1 MGTINKKL
9 KDISPIAVEAE
20 AGNAGRVVYDLKTG
34 VLKLEKEL
42 VSLPGSKMPLNLK
55 LYYDVTHGGWRLNY
69 EQYLTQKSQIAEW
82 ESGTDKPDV
91 IYTDGKMEDRYFYA
105 ANQVVHESSLSDAD
119 ASDYGYF
126 ENETCLNIKQTST
139 GWELEDLSGNVMSFD
154 GNGKLC
160 SVENVYGHT
169 SSVTSGTITDGEGN
183 VCTFERSNGGMT
195 VEIRGYNK
203 RFELLPVTVSGSSGW
218 YMLAEYK
225 AEWDGTGAVL
235 QKSCTDRSFYRL
247 QNNSLACVY
256 DGFTSV
262 EATYLNNKPS
272 VLEKKEYR
280 DYGASVS
287 GEIWTLSLANG
298 ETTEKYTDFTHT
310 ADNRYSYKD
319 KKGIKT
325 EYGLVR
331 YDSNHPDLLKYAS
344 ITVDGLCKAPDRTV
358 TSNYLVESYVPNLGT
373 VTDFTTISVEDEIER
388 MNINYDTSAI
398 TNKNGLSIALFNLLS
413 SQELLNM
420 FLGMKK
426 GTRIISVYMNA
437 YCYDEGAMPLKFR
450 GYELKNLA
458 PVVCTDFRDED
469 GNSRY
474 KTYTVYQ
481 VDFFGI
487 TPYALKETTQ
497 LVKGNK
503 RYVSYK
509 YYNSKFELVKEKGYD
524 GVEKQYTYDADGLM
538 TGERTGGDTA
548 YVKTDY
554 AFEQKTE
561 AGEKVYE
568 EKSTFYVDGQ
578 ERSAR
583 NVYDGKK
590 ELKYTEDAKGNKTTP
605 VFANDLLTSIKVN
618 GTEKTSYEYEN
629 NRLTKLTHNGTK
641 FRFGYGLGYLG
652 SIGYETLNSLYN
664 KRIES
669 NTLTLSSTDDEKT
682 VQYDTDVNGYVERY
696 TYDKNGRL
704 LSKKEK
710 KAGTSSY
717 ASVIENTYLEAEDG
731 GLKPSV
737 LEEIVDNKAGLKYTY
752 TYDKNRKHATKVTVT
767 NTAGGAQ
774 KYVKNISYDGYDRVT
789 TENYGSAI
797 YSRTVSYPDSNDSP
811 QERLE
816 RVKHTVNGI
825 SASNTTYEY
834 DGLNRVT
841 KEKVGKSSS
850 SSSLVFENRY
860 EYYAGKSGTNETTG
874 LVRKE
879 EYYLKNITA
888 PQGSIEYEYDANGN
902 VTEIKNV
909 LDTGKNVSY
918 EYDSLNRLTKETNLA
933 IGSEWRYTYDNG
945 GNITKKE
952 EYNPATGA
960 LRSSRNYGYGD
971 TYWKDQLTSWG
982 SYGTS
987 YFAYD
992 SSGNPTKYKGKTLTW
1007 EGKRLT
1013 KYSASSTSNMELSY
1027 DGSGMLI
1034 GYTQSD
1040 TYTDWAGAQYTNVY
1054 SREMT
1059 RDGDRILAEKVTS
1072 IDGALLTNE
1081 VKNVKYMYDA
1091 KGASGMI
1098 VDGTKYYFRKNI
1110 FGDVVEI
1117 YNESGAKCAEYTYD
1131 AWGTCYLMLDTEG
1144 VGSLNPFRYRGYY
1157 FVSRIGLYYL
1167 TTRFYDYTT
1176 GRFINADVP
1185 SICFDDGLTLP
1196 EGCNL
1201 YSYCRNNPISYVDPT
1216 GHFAI
1221 STLVVIIMTTV
1232 GVIVGGVYAY
1242 DKAYNDGA
1250 RDWELFGWTLLGA
1263 VIGGFI
1269 GFGIGRFLGSIASN
1283 LGNMSSLVGTLESVG
1298 IAVSPTSLGQVA
1310 GVIGSFILFSQNA
1323 NRFKPKDSRSNKS
1336 QNKEFQR
1343 IADEFDLNEKQRRRI
1358 HDKISKK
1365 GYSKDEILEIIRK
1378 LFPWLFK

>member
-169 SSVTSGTITDGEGN
+169 SSVTSATITDGEGN
-183 VCTFERSNGGMT
+183 VCTFVRSNGGMT

-373 VTDFTTISVEDEIER
+373 VTDFTTISVEDEITR
-388 MNINYDTSAI
+388 LDLDYDTSAI

-458 PVVCTDFRDED
+458 PVVCTDFQDED

-538 TGERTGGDTA
+538 TGERAGSDTA

-583 NVYDGKK
+583 NIYDGKK

-629 NRLTKLTHNGTK
+629 NRLTKLTHNGTR

-652 SIGYETLNSLYN
+652 SIGYETINTPNNN
-664 KRIES
+664 KIEF
-669 NTLTLSSTDDEKT
+669 NTLTRSATDDEKT

-704 LSKKEK
+704 LGKKEK

-717 ASVIENTYLEAEDG
+717 ASVIENTYLEAKDG

-774 KYVKNISYDGYDRVT
+774 KYVKNISYDGYDRT
-789 TENYGSAI
+789 IKEDYGASAI
-797 YSRTVSYPDSNDSP
+797 GTEVNYPDGNNSP
-811 QERLE
+811 EE
-816 RVKHTVNGI
+816 RVETLKHIMNGTLD
-825 SASNTTYEY
+825 TTSYTY
-834 DGLNRVT
+834 DGLNRLT
-841 KEKVGKSSS
+841 EKEMEASVGIRIYRQK
-850 SSSLVFENRY
+850 
-860 EYYAGKSGTNETTG
+860 YAYLTGKSGTNETTG
-874 LVRKE
+874 LVKSE
-879 EYYLKNITA
+879 ELHEGFSTSADEKY
-888 PQGSIEYEYDANGN
+888 EYTYDANGN

-909 LDTGKNVSY
+909 FDTGKNVSY
-918 EYDSLNRLTKETNLA
+918 EYDSLNRLTKETNGA

-960 LRSSRNYGYGD
+960 LRSSWDYGYGD
-971 TYWKDQLTSWG
+971 TCWKDQLTSWG

-987 YFAYD
+987 SFAYD
-992 SSGNPTKYKGKTLTW
+992 SSGNPTKYKGSTLTW
-1007 EGKRLT
+1007 EGKRPVKYAESDT
-1013 KYSASSTSNMELSY
+1013 KYTDLSY
-1027 DGSGMLI
+1027 DGNGLLTGIMQVQNFEI
-1034 GYTQSD
+1034 WG
-1040 TYTDWAGAQYTNVY
+1040 GAVATNVY

-1059 RDGDRILAEKVTS
+1059 RDGDRILSEKVTN
-1072 IDGALLTNE
+1072 IDGTLLTNE
-1081 VKNVKYMYDA
+1081 VKNIKYCYDA
-1091 KGASGMI
+1091 DGICGMF
-1098 VDGTKYYFRKNI
+1098 VDGSQYFFRRNI
-1110 FGDVVEI
+1110 FGDVTEI
-1117 YNESGAKCAEYTYD
+1117 YDKNGVKKAEYAYD
-1131 AWGTCYLMLDTEG
+1131 AWGTCYLMLDTDG

-1157 FVSRIGLYYL
+1157 MVSCIGLYYL

-1176 GRFINADVP
+1176 GRFLNADVP

-1201 YSYCRNNPISYVDPT
+1201 YSYCHNNPISYVDPT

>member
-1 MGTINKKL
+1 
-9 KDISPIAVEAE
+9 
-20 AGNAGRVVYDLKTG
+20 
-34 VLKLEKEL
+34 
-42 VSLPGSKMPLNLK
+42 
-55 LYYDVTHGGWRLNY
+55 
-69 EQYLTQKSQIAEW
+69 
-82 ESGTDKPDV
+82 
-91 IYTDGKMEDRYFYA
+91 
-105 ANQVVHESSLSDAD
+105 
-119 ASDYGYF
+119 
-126 ENETCLNIKQTST
+126 
-139 GWELEDLSGNVMSFD
+139 
-154 GNGKLC
+154 
-160 SVENVYGHT
+160 
-169 SSVTSGTITDGEGN
+169 
-183 VCTFERSNGGMT
+183 
-195 VEIRGYNK
+195 
-203 RFELLPVTVSGSSGW
+203 
-218 YMLAEYK
+218 
-225 AEWDGTGAVL
+225 
-235 QKSCTDRSFYRL
+235 
-247 QNNSLACVY
+247 
-256 DGFTSV
+256 
-262 EATYLNNKPS
+262 
-272 VLEKKEYR
+272 
-280 DYGASVS
+280 
-287 GEIWTLSLANG
+287 
-298 ETTEKYTDFTHT
+298 
-310 ADNRYSYKD
+310 
-319 KKGIKT
+319 
-325 EYGLVR
+325 
-331 YDSNHPDLLKYAS
+331 
-344 ITVDGLCKAPDRTV
+344 
-358 TSNYLVESYVPNLGT
+358 
-373 VTDFTTISVEDEIER
+373 
-388 MNINYDTSAI
+388 
-398 TNKNGLSIALFNLLS
+398 
-413 SQELLNM
+413 
-420 FLGMKK
+420 
-426 GTRIISVYMNA
+426 
-437 YCYDEGAMPLKFR
+437 
-450 GYELKNLA
+450 
-458 PVVCTDFRDED
+458 
-469 GNSRY
+469 
-474 KTYTVYQ
+474 
-481 VDFFGI
+481 
-487 TPYALKETTQ
+487 
-497 LVKGNK
+497 
-503 RYVSYK
+503 
-509 YYNSKFELVKEKGYD
+509 
-524 GVEKQYTYDADGLM
+524 
-538 TGERTGGDTA
+538 
-548 YVKTDY
+548 
-554 AFEQKTE
+554 
-561 AGEKVYE
+561 
-568 EKSTFYVDGQ
+568 
-578 ERSAR
+578 
-583 NVYDGKK
+583 
-590 ELKYTEDAKGNKTTP
+590 
-605 VFANDLLTSIKVN
+605 
-618 GTEKTSYEYEN
+618 
-629 NRLTKLTHNGTK
+629 
-641 FRFGYGLGYLG
+641 
-652 SIGYETLNSLYN
+652 
-664 KRIES
+664 
-669 NTLTLSSTDDEKT
+669 
-682 VQYDTDVNGYVERY
+682 
-696 TYDKNGRL
+696 
-704 LSKKEK
+704 
-710 KAGTSSY
+710 
-717 ASVIENTYLEAEDG
+717 
-731 GLKPSV
+731 
-737 LEEIVDNKAGLKYTY
+737 
-752 TYDKNRKHATKVTVT
+752 
-767 NTAGGAQ
+767 
-774 KYVKNISYDGYDRVT
+774 
-789 TENYGSAI
+789 
-797 YSRTVSYPDSNDSP
+797 
-811 QERLE
+811 
-816 RVKHTVNGI
+816 
-825 SASNTTYEY
+825 
-834 DGLNRVT
+834 VT

-850 SSSLVFENRY
+850 SSSSVFENRY
-860 EYYAGKSGTNETTG
+860 EYYAEKSGTNETTG

-902 VTEIKNV
+902 VTEIKNL

-933 IGSEWRYTYDNG
+933 IGNEWRYTYDNG

-960 LRSSRNYGYGD
+960 LRSSWNYGYGD
-971 TYWKDQLTSWG
+971 SYWKDQLTSWG

-1059 RDGDRILAEKVTS
+1059 RDGDRILTEKVTS
-1072 IDGALLTNE
+1072 IDGALLTND

-1131 AWGTCYLMLDTEG
+1131 AWGTCYTTLDTNG

-1167 TTRFYDYTT
+1167 TTRFYDYMT

>member
-1 MGTINKKL
+1 MINQL
-9 KDISPIAVEAE
+9 
-20 AGNAGRVVYDLKTG
+20 
-34 VLKLEKEL
+34 L
-42 VSLPGSKMPLNLK
+42 V
-55 LYYDVTHGGWRLNY
+55 
-69 EQYLTQKSQIAEW
+69 
-82 ESGTDKPDV
+82 
-91 IYTDGKMEDRYFYA
+91 
-105 ANQVVHESSLSDAD
+105 
-119 ASDYGYF
+119 
-126 ENETCLNIKQTST
+126 CL
-139 GWELEDLSGNVMSFD
+139 
-154 GNGKLC
+154 
-160 SVENVYGHT
+160 
-169 SSVTSGTITDGEGN
+169 
-183 VCTFERSNGGMT
+183 
-195 VEIRGYNK
+195 
-203 RFELLPVTVSGSSGW
+203 
-218 YMLAEYK
+218 
-225 AEWDGTGAVL
+225 
-235 QKSCTDRSFYRL
+235 
-247 QNNSLACVY
+247 
-256 DGFTSV
+256 
-262 EATYLNNKPS
+262 
-272 VLEKKEYR
+272 
-280 DYGASVS
+280 
-287 GEIWTLSLANG
+287 
-298 ETTEKYTDFTHT
+298 
-310 ADNRYSYKD
+310 
-319 KKGIKT
+319 
-325 EYGLVR
+325 
-331 YDSNHPDLLKYAS
+331 
-344 ITVDGLCKAPDRTV
+344 
-358 TSNYLVESYVPNLGT
+358 
-373 VTDFTTISVEDEIER
+373 
-388 MNINYDTSAI
+388 
-398 TNKNGLSIALFNLLS
+398 
-413 SQELLNM
+413 
-420 FLGMKK
+420 
-426 GTRIISVYMNA
+426 
-437 YCYDEGAMPLKFR
+437 
-450 GYELKNLA
+450 
-458 PVVCTDFRDED
+458 
-469 GNSRY
+469 
-474 KTYTVYQ
+474 
-481 VDFFGI
+481 
-487 TPYALKETTQ
+487 
-497 LVKGNK
+497 
-503 RYVSYK
+503 
-509 YYNSKFELVKEKGYD
+509 
-524 GVEKQYTYDADGLM
+524 
-538 TGERTGGDTA
+538 
-548 YVKTDY
+548 
-554 AFEQKTE
+554 
-561 AGEKVYE
+561 
-568 EKSTFYVDGQ
+568 
-578 ERSAR
+578 
-583 NVYDGKK
+583 
-590 ELKYTEDAKGNKTTP
+590 
-605 VFANDLLTSIKVN
+605 
-618 GTEKTSYEYEN
+618 
-629 NRLTKLTHNGTK
+629 
-641 FRFGYGLGYLG
+641 
-652 SIGYETLNSLYN
+652 
-664 KRIES
+664 
-669 NTLTLSSTDDEKT
+669 
-682 VQYDTDVNGYVERY
+682 VQY
-696 TYDKNGRL
+696 
-704 LSKKEK
+704 
-710 KAGTSSY
+710 Y
-717 ASVIENTYLEAEDG
+717 AI
-731 GLKPSV
+731 
-737 LEEIVDNKAGLKYTY
+737 DNKAGLKYTY
-752 TYDKNRKHATKVTVT
+752 TYDENRKHATKVTVT

-789 TENYGSAI
+789 SENYGSAI

-902 VTEIKNV
+902 VTEIKNL

-960 LRSSRNYGYGD
+960 LRSSWNYGYGD

-992 SSGNPTKYKGKTLTW
+992 SSGNPTKYKGKTLEW

-1013 KYSASSTSNMELSY
+1013 KYSASSTSNMDLSY

-1054 SREMT
+1054 NREMT
-1059 RDGDRILAEKVTS
+1059 RDGDRILTEKVTS

>member
-1 MGTINKKL
+1 MINQL
-9 KDISPIAVEAE
+9 
-20 AGNAGRVVYDLKTG
+20 
-34 VLKLEKEL
+34 L
-42 VSLPGSKMPLNLK
+42 V
-55 LYYDVTHGGWRLNY
+55 
-69 EQYLTQKSQIAEW
+69 
-82 ESGTDKPDV
+82 
-91 IYTDGKMEDRYFYA
+91 
-105 ANQVVHESSLSDAD
+105 
-119 ASDYGYF
+119 
-126 ENETCLNIKQTST
+126 CL
-139 GWELEDLSGNVMSFD
+139 
-154 GNGKLC
+154 
-160 SVENVYGHT
+160 
-169 SSVTSGTITDGEGN
+169 
-183 VCTFERSNGGMT
+183 
-195 VEIRGYNK
+195 
-203 RFELLPVTVSGSSGW
+203 
-218 YMLAEYK
+218 
-225 AEWDGTGAVL
+225 
-235 QKSCTDRSFYRL
+235 
-247 QNNSLACVY
+247 
-256 DGFTSV
+256 
-262 EATYLNNKPS
+262 
-272 VLEKKEYR
+272 
-280 DYGASVS
+280 
-287 GEIWTLSLANG
+287 
-298 ETTEKYTDFTHT
+298 
-310 ADNRYSYKD
+310 
-319 KKGIKT
+319 
-325 EYGLVR
+325 
-331 YDSNHPDLLKYAS
+331 
-344 ITVDGLCKAPDRTV
+344 
-358 TSNYLVESYVPNLGT
+358 
-373 VTDFTTISVEDEIER
+373 
-388 MNINYDTSAI
+388 
-398 TNKNGLSIALFNLLS
+398 
-413 SQELLNM
+413 
-420 FLGMKK
+420 
-426 GTRIISVYMNA
+426 
-437 YCYDEGAMPLKFR
+437 
-450 GYELKNLA
+450 
-458 PVVCTDFRDED
+458 
-469 GNSRY
+469 
-474 KTYTVYQ
+474 
-481 VDFFGI
+481 
-487 TPYALKETTQ
+487 
-497 LVKGNK
+497 
-503 RYVSYK
+503 
-509 YYNSKFELVKEKGYD
+509 
-524 GVEKQYTYDADGLM
+524 
-538 TGERTGGDTA
+538 
-548 YVKTDY
+548 
-554 AFEQKTE
+554 
-561 AGEKVYE
+561 
-568 EKSTFYVDGQ
+568 
-578 ERSAR
+578 
-583 NVYDGKK
+583 
-590 ELKYTEDAKGNKTTP
+590 
-605 VFANDLLTSIKVN
+605 
-618 GTEKTSYEYEN
+618 
-629 NRLTKLTHNGTK
+629 
-641 FRFGYGLGYLG
+641 
-652 SIGYETLNSLYN
+652 
-664 KRIES
+664 
-669 NTLTLSSTDDEKT
+669 
-682 VQYDTDVNGYVERY
+682 VQY
-696 TYDKNGRL
+696 
-704 LSKKEK
+704 
-710 KAGTSSY
+710 Y
-717 ASVIENTYLEAEDG
+717 AI
-731 GLKPSV
+731 
-737 LEEIVDNKAGLKYTY
+737 DNKAGLKYTY

-789 TENYGSAI
+789 SENYGSAI

-902 VTEIKNV
+902 VTEIKNL

-1059 RDGDRILAEKVTS
+1059 RDGDRILTEKVTS

>member
-91 IYTDGKMEDRYFYA
+91 MYTDGKMEDRYFYA

-169 SSVTSGTITDGEGN
+169 SSVTTGTITDGEGN

-225 AEWDGTGAVL
+225 AEWDSSGAVL

-247 QNNSLACVY
+247 QNNSLACVF

-319 KKGIKT
+319 RKGIKT

-398 TNKNGLSIALFNLLS
+398 TNKNGLTIAMFNLLS

-458 PVVCTDFRDED
+458 PVVCTDFQDED

-538 TGERTGGDTA
+538 TGERAGSDTA

-704 LSKKEK
+704 LGKKEK

-752 TYDKNRKHATKVTVT
+752 DKNRKHATKVTVT

-789 TENYGSAI
+789 TENYGNIAYMVTREDGNESPDGKIRTASTTALPNEQESI
-797 YSRTVSYPDSNDSP
+797 YS
-811 QERLE
+811 
-816 RVKHTVNGI
+816 
-825 SASNTTYEY
+825 Y
-834 DGLNRVT
+834 DKLNRRT
-841 KEKVGKSSS
+841 QKQTIYNYWSTYPIRGTSQHI
-850 SSSLVFENRY
+850 FY
-860 EYYAGKSGTNETTG
+860 QTYDYHAGKSGTNETTG
-874 LVRKE
+874 LVKSE
-879 EYYLKNITA
+879 KFYPQSSATPTEQYEYT
-888 PQGSIEYEYDANGN
+888 YDANGN

-909 LDTGKNVSY
+909 FDTGKNISY

-945 GNITKKE
+945 GNITRKE
-952 EYNPATGA
+952 EYNPSTGA
-960 LRSSRNYGYGD
+960 LRSSRDYGYGHS
-971 TYWKDQLTSWG
+971 YWKDQLTSWG

-1034 GYTQSD
+1034 GYIQSD

-1221 STLVVIIMTTV
+1221 VALILGAFTLVGGIAGGIIAYQNAASDGKKGSDLIWSVISGI
-1232 GVIVGGVYAY
+1232 I
-1242 DKAYNDGA
+1242 
-1250 RDWELFGWTLLGA
+1250 LGA
-1263 VIGGFI
+1263 GIGLAAGGAFVFLGGMFASLGAAGLNSI
-1269 GFGIGRFLGSIASN
+1269 VFGITAQKAFAWGVLAWNITAWGIMPIYGVTMQGIDYEPSSVVVPKPQETPPHPGSKTSILTDRFRKK
-1283 LGNMSSLVGTLESVG
+1283 
-1298 IAVSPTSLGQVA
+1298 
-1310 GVIGSFILFSQNA
+1310 ILKF
-1323 NRFKPKDSRSNKS
+1323 
-1336 QNKEFQR
+1336 
-1343 IADEFDLNEKQRRRI
+1343 
-1358 HDKISKK
+1358 
-1365 GYSKDEILEIIRK
+1365 
-1378 LFPWLFK
+1378 

>member
-1 MGTINKKL
+1 MINQL
-9 KDISPIAVEAE
+9 
-20 AGNAGRVVYDLKTG
+20 
-34 VLKLEKEL
+34 L
-42 VSLPGSKMPLNLK
+42 V
-55 LYYDVTHGGWRLNY
+55 
-69 EQYLTQKSQIAEW
+69 
-82 ESGTDKPDV
+82 
-91 IYTDGKMEDRYFYA
+91 
-105 ANQVVHESSLSDAD
+105 
-119 ASDYGYF
+119 
-126 ENETCLNIKQTST
+126 CL
-139 GWELEDLSGNVMSFD
+139 
-154 GNGKLC
+154 
-160 SVENVYGHT
+160 
-169 SSVTSGTITDGEGN
+169 
-183 VCTFERSNGGMT
+183 
-195 VEIRGYNK
+195 
-203 RFELLPVTVSGSSGW
+203 
-218 YMLAEYK
+218 
-225 AEWDGTGAVL
+225 
-235 QKSCTDRSFYRL
+235 
-247 QNNSLACVY
+247 
-256 DGFTSV
+256 
-262 EATYLNNKPS
+262 
-272 VLEKKEYR
+272 
-280 DYGASVS
+280 
-287 GEIWTLSLANG
+287 
-298 ETTEKYTDFTHT
+298 
-310 ADNRYSYKD
+310 
-319 KKGIKT
+319 
-325 EYGLVR
+325 
-331 YDSNHPDLLKYAS
+331 
-344 ITVDGLCKAPDRTV
+344 
-358 TSNYLVESYVPNLGT
+358 
-373 VTDFTTISVEDEIER
+373 
-388 MNINYDTSAI
+388 
-398 TNKNGLSIALFNLLS
+398 
-413 SQELLNM
+413 
-420 FLGMKK
+420 
-426 GTRIISVYMNA
+426 
-437 YCYDEGAMPLKFR
+437 
-450 GYELKNLA
+450 
-458 PVVCTDFRDED
+458 
-469 GNSRY
+469 
-474 KTYTVYQ
+474 
-481 VDFFGI
+481 
-487 TPYALKETTQ
+487 
-497 LVKGNK
+497 
-503 RYVSYK
+503 
-509 YYNSKFELVKEKGYD
+509 
-524 GVEKQYTYDADGLM
+524 
-538 TGERTGGDTA
+538 
-548 YVKTDY
+548 
-554 AFEQKTE
+554 
-561 AGEKVYE
+561 
-568 EKSTFYVDGQ
+568 
-578 ERSAR
+578 
-583 NVYDGKK
+583 
-590 ELKYTEDAKGNKTTP
+590 
-605 VFANDLLTSIKVN
+605 
-618 GTEKTSYEYEN
+618 
-629 NRLTKLTHNGTK
+629 
-641 FRFGYGLGYLG
+641 
-652 SIGYETLNSLYN
+652 
-664 KRIES
+664 
-669 NTLTLSSTDDEKT
+669 
-682 VQYDTDVNGYVERY
+682 VQY
-696 TYDKNGRL
+696 
-704 LSKKEK
+704 
-710 KAGTSSY
+710 Y
-717 ASVIENTYLEAEDG
+717 AI
-731 GLKPSV
+731 
-737 LEEIVDNKAGLKYTY
+737 DNKAGLKYTY
-752 TYDKNRKHATKVTVT
+752 TYDENRKHATKVTVT

-789 TENYGSAI
+789 SENYGSAI

-909 LDTGKNVSY
+909 FDTGKNVSY

-1034 GYTQSD
+1034 GYIQSD

-1072 IDGALLTNE
+1072 IDGALLTND

-1117 YNESGAKCAEYTYD
+1117 YNESGAKCAEYAYD
-1131 AWGTCYLMLDTEG
+1131 AWGTMYITLDTDG

-1157 FVSRIGLYYL
+1157 MVSCIGLYYL
-1167 TTRFYDYTT
+1167 TTRFYDYMT
-1176 GRFINADVP
+1176 GRFLNADVP

-1201 YSYCRNNPISYVDPT
+1201 CSYCHNNPISYVDPT

-1283 LGNMSSLVGTLESVG
+1283 LGNMSSLVGTLGSVG

>member
-91 IYTDGKMEDRYFYA
+91 MYTDGKMEDRYFYA

-247 QNNSLACVY
+247 QNNSLACVF

-262 EATYLNNKPS
+262 EATYSNNKPS

-319 KKGIKT
+319 RKGIKT

-398 TNKNGLSIALFNLLS
+398 TDKNGLTIAKVNLLS

-437 YCYDEGAMPLKFR
+437 FCYDDGATPLKFR

-538 TGERTGGDTA
+538 TGERAGSDTA

-664 KRIES
+664 KRIEF
-669 NTLTLSSTDDEKT
+669 NTLTRSSTDDEKT

-704 LSKKEK
+704 LGKKEK

-789 TENYGSAI
+789 SENYGSAI

-933 IGSEWRYTYDNG
+933 IGNEWRYTYDNG

-1034 GYTQSD
+1034 GYIQSD

-1059 RDGDRILAEKVTS
+1059 RDGDRILTEKVTS
-1072 IDGALLTNE
+1072 IDGALLTND

-1201 YSYCRNNPISYVDPT
+1201 YSYCHNNPISYVDPT

-1221 STLVVIIMTTV
+1221 VALI
-1232 GVIVGGVYAY
+1232 
-1242 DKAYNDGA
+1242 
-1250 RDWELFGWTLLGA
+1250 LGA
-1263 VIGGFI
+1263 FTLAGGIAGGIIAYQNAASDGKKGSDLIWSVISGIILGAGIGLAAGGAFVFLGGMFASLGAAGLNSI
-1269 GFGIGRFLGSIASN
+1269 VFGITAQKAFAWGVLAWNITAWGIMPIYGVTMQGIDYEPSSVVVPKPQETPPHPGSKTSILTDRFRKK
-1283 LGNMSSLVGTLESVG
+1283 
-1298 IAVSPTSLGQVA
+1298 
-1310 GVIGSFILFSQNA
+1310 ILKF
-1323 NRFKPKDSRSNKS
+1323 
-1336 QNKEFQR
+1336 
-1343 IADEFDLNEKQRRRI
+1343 
-1358 HDKISKK
+1358 
-1365 GYSKDEILEIIRK
+1365 
-1378 LFPWLFK
+1378 

>member
-1 MGTINKKL
+1 MQ
-9 KDISPIAVEAE
+9 
-20 AGNAGRVVYDLKTG
+20 
-34 VLKLEKEL
+34 
-42 VSLPGSKMPLNLK
+42 
-55 LYYDVTHGGWRLNY
+55 YY
-69 EQYLTQKSQIAEW
+69 
-82 ESGTDKPDV
+82 
-91 IYTDGKMEDRYFYA
+91 
-105 ANQVVHESSLSDAD
+105 
-119 ASDYGYF
+119 
-126 ENETCLNIKQTST
+126 
-139 GWELEDLSGNVMSFD
+139 
-154 GNGKLC
+154 
-160 SVENVYGHT
+160 
-169 SSVTSGTITDGEGN
+169 
-183 VCTFERSNGGMT
+183 
-195 VEIRGYNK
+195 
-203 RFELLPVTVSGSSGW
+203 
-218 YMLAEYK
+218 
-225 AEWDGTGAVL
+225 
-235 QKSCTDRSFYRL
+235 
-247 QNNSLACVY
+247 
-256 DGFTSV
+256 
-262 EATYLNNKPS
+262 
-272 VLEKKEYR
+272 
-280 DYGASVS
+280 
-287 GEIWTLSLANG
+287 
-298 ETTEKYTDFTHT
+298 
-310 ADNRYSYKD
+310 
-319 KKGIKT
+319 
-325 EYGLVR
+325 
-331 YDSNHPDLLKYAS
+331 
-344 ITVDGLCKAPDRTV
+344 
-358 TSNYLVESYVPNLGT
+358 
-373 VTDFTTISVEDEIER
+373 
-388 MNINYDTSAI
+388 AI
-398 TNKNGLSIALFNLLS
+398 
-413 SQELLNM
+413 
-420 FLGMKK
+420 
-426 GTRIISVYMNA
+426 
-437 YCYDEGAMPLKFR
+437 
-450 GYELKNLA
+450 
-458 PVVCTDFRDED
+458 
-469 GNSRY
+469 
-474 KTYTVYQ
+474 
-481 VDFFGI
+481 
-487 TPYALKETTQ
+487 
-497 LVKGNK
+497 
-503 RYVSYK
+503 
-509 YYNSKFELVKEKGYD
+509 
-524 GVEKQYTYDADGLM
+524 
-538 TGERTGGDTA
+538 
-548 YVKTDY
+548 
-554 AFEQKTE
+554 
-561 AGEKVYE
+561 
-568 EKSTFYVDGQ
+568 
-578 ERSAR
+578 
-583 NVYDGKK
+583 
-590 ELKYTEDAKGNKTTP
+590 
-605 VFANDLLTSIKVN
+605 
-618 GTEKTSYEYEN
+618 
-629 NRLTKLTHNGTK
+629 
-641 FRFGYGLGYLG
+641 
-652 SIGYETLNSLYN
+652 
-664 KRIES
+664 
-669 NTLTLSSTDDEKT
+669 
-682 VQYDTDVNGYVERY
+682 
-696 TYDKNGRL
+696 
-704 LSKKEK
+704 
-710 KAGTSSY
+710 
-717 ASVIENTYLEAEDG
+717 
-731 GLKPSV
+731 
-737 LEEIVDNKAGLKYTY
+737 DNKAGLKYTY

-789 TENYGSAI
+789 SENYGSAI

-902 VTEIKNV
+902 VTEIKNL

-1059 RDGDRILAEKVTS
+1059 RDGDRILTEKVTS